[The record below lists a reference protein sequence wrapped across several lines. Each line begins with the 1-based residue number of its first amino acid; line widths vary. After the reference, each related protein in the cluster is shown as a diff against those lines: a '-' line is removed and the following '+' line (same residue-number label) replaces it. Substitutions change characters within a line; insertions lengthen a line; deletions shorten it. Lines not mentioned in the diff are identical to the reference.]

1 MTQCYKTVTT
11 WGYKGEQ
18 HPSAISPLKLLHRPD
33 TTDEKAIEEVLTKN
47 VYQKKKIRFLIEPG
61 DFWLDLGANIGTFS
75 LHVLSNG
82 GKVIAVEPEHDNL
95 EILKHNLEN
104 NFNDISTYKILPYCV
119 STYTGHTK
127 FYLCNGDYNKYR
139 HSMHLQ
145 KNREWI
151 KMRVLDIHRILDKYP
166 DIDCIKMDIEG
177 EEINLLENMKA
188 SYLRKLKKLVFEYSF
203 DVDRSIRR
211 FLTIIDRL
219 KNIFETVHYT
229 GINPNETEYNHY
241 PPCVIVFCLTSH
253 IHSPMPQYELSMI
266 K

>member
-1 MTQCYKTVTT
+1 
-11 WGYKGEQ
+11 
-18 HPSAISPLKLLHRPD
+18 
-33 TTDEKAIEEVLTKN
+33 
-47 VYQKKKIRFLIEPG
+47 
-61 DFWLDLGANIGTFS
+61 
-75 LHVLSNG
+75 
-82 GKVIAVEPEHDNL
+82 
-95 EILKHNLEN
+95 
-104 NFNDISTYKILPYCV
+104 
-119 STYTGHTK
+119 
-127 FYLCNGDYNKYR
+127 
-139 HSMHLQ
+139 
-145 KNREWI
+145 
-151 KMRVLDIHRILDKYP
+151 
-166 DIDCIKMDIEG
+166 MDIEG